1 MNSHSFSLV
10 LSQLLKRSAVTGSKL
25 PKVISWIVQLKCFQQ
40 STKHSEKKCFL
51 PISWKT
57 SYVLR
62 MEMIWSFF
70 SICIKNELP
79 WDFLKMTENIVL
91 TKEVLHL
98 CRRWISILKCISSQ
112 FFFPLSWCLSI
123 SIKWFWTSFSQKVIY
138 LIFCDHVQL

>member
-1 MNSHSFSLV
+1 
-10 LSQLLKRSAVTGSKL
+10 
-25 PKVISWIVQLKCFQQ
+25 
-40 STKHSEKKCFL
+40 
-51 PISWKT
+51 
-57 SYVLR
+57 
-62 MEMIWSFF
+62 MIIFF
-70 SICIKNELP
+70 YRIKNELP

-138 LIFCDHVQL
+138 LFFFVTTDSYKILVLHDISILLILSGTKNHLKSLLKQIPFLNSHGSGVLGRGLNLHLLQIHQLILK